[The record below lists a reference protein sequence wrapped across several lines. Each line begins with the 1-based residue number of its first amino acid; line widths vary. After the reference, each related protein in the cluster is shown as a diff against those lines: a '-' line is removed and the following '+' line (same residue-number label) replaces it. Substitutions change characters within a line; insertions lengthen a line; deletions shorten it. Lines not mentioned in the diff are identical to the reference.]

1 MERIVV
7 DQGRLSVPR
16 SRHESASQISDLAE
30 WALPLVRSIPV
41 LTILF
46 QMPGVWQ

>member
-16 SRHESASQISDLAE
+16 SRRDSASQISDLAE
-30 WALPLVRSIPV
+30 
-41 LTILF
+41 
-46 QMPGVWQ
+46 

>member
-16 SRHESASQISDLAE
+16 AGRESASQISDLAE
-30 WALPLVRSIPV
+30 WVLPVDELALLSD
-41 LTILF
+41 LH
-46 QMPGVWQ
+46 